1 MTRAPRHNGA
11 VRIADGTISMSEVTK
26 IKGVGPVLA
35 KAFTKKGFVSIENVA
50 ACKAA
55 DLATVSGVSE
65 TRAKELIK
73 AAKLLLKNLA
83 LTDAARRVKAA
94 KKAKKKAPKNK
105 KKNKKLA
112 KGKKLEKR
120 LKSNVKKMKKMKK
133 KMEKEKKK

>member
-1 MTRAPRHNGA
+1 
-11 VRIADGTISMSEVTK
+11 MSEVTK

-94 KKAKKKAPKNK
+94 KKASKKAPKNK

-112 KGKKLEKR
+112 KAKK
-120 LKSNVKKMKKMKK
+120 LKSNAKKLKKLKK
-133 KMEKEKKK
+133 KLAEKKKKKKK